1 MYLLAGFLLR
11 GKSRDRHFHFV
22 PDQVANEILH
32 TWGQYKRPSDW
43 QQKYIQDRILQ
54 MQTTE

>member
-1 MYLLAGFLLR
+1 MHLLAGFLLR
-11 GKSRDRHFHFV
+11 GKSRDRHFHFG

-43 QQKYIQDRILQ
+43 QQKYIQDWILQ